1 MYIHLE
7 KLAKTIHSSTF
18 LRSLS
23 LTGQSQLQQQLSP
36 IFLQIQHLVNKF
48 HIYMMLKNHLE
59 GLPDTAAA

>member
-36 IFLQIQHLVNKF
+36 IFLQIQHLVT
-48 HIYMMLKNHLE
+48 HISHLHDAKKTS
-59 GLPDTAAA
+59 GRLT